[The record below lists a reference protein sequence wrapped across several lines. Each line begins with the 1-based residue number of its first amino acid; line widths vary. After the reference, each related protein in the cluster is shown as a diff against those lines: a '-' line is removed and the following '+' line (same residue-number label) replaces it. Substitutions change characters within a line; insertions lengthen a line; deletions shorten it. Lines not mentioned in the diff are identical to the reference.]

1 MEKPSSGSIWI
12 CFTWSRLGECRAKL
26 SRDVK
31 GGRGEF
37 MSPKVSLPQLEAESL
52 KTESAEWISQFSAI
66 AGRGGVGDPDNMEEP
81 ELES

>member
-1 MEKPSSGSIWI
+1 
-12 CFTWSRLGECRAKL
+12 
-26 SRDVK
+26 
-31 GGRGEF
+31 

-66 AGRGGVGDPDNMEEP
+66 AGRGGVGDPDKMEEP